1 MSEEKPTTIEARARR
16 AVRGS
21 VISARMDK
29 SITVLVVRQL
39 KHPLY
44 KKYIRRSTRL
54 HAHDE
59 SNDCKE
65 GDTVLIEECRP
76 LSKTK
81 SWRVIRVLERSEQGT
96 T

>member
-1 MSEEKPTTIEARARR
+1 MSEEKPVTIEAEVGS
-16 AVRGS
+16 AVQGS

-29 SITVLVVRQL
+29 SITVLVVRQV

-81 SWRVIRVLERSEQGT
+81 SWRVIQVLERAE
-96 T
+96 

>member
-1 MSEEKPTTIEARARR
+1 MMSEEKPVTIEAGVRR

-29 SITVLVVRQL
+29 SITVLVVRQF

-59 SNDCKE
+59 NNDCKE

-81 SWRVIRVLERSEQGT
+81 SWRVIRVLERLE
-96 T
+96 